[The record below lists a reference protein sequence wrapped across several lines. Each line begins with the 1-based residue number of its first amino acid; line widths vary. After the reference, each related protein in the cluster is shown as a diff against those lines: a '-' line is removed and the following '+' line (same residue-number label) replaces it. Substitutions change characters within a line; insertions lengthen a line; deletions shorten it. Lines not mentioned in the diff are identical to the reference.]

1 MQNRTFKEQIT
12 NFLSL
17 NEEELQSAINFLG
30 QIDRIIKLPP
40 SAEQFVRNL
49 KVFLE
54 IIDQT
59 YENFE
64 IELSNS
70 LKNIRV
76 LASDLKK
83 SNDLLYN
90 ESKKHKYLLFTLKEI
105 ARQIKRKTSYETVN
119 VDDLT
124 LDQVLDL
131 ISRISDEFYNT
142 RKNMLIKDSNFQYFA
157 AGFPHI
163 IFQTDKANKFIFLND
178 SWQKITGFT
187 VEDSIGKMYKSFI
200 FEEDITADE
209 NYYNQLISRE
219 VEYNDYEIRLKTPSG
234 EIKWVEVFS
243 RLYMSDEGELLG
255 LYGMMMDISDRK
267 RAEEELIKTKEVAE
281 EASRAKS
288 EFLAVMSHEIRTPMN
303 GVLGMT
309 GLLLETDLTPEQREY
324 VETIRISGDT
334 LLTIINDI
342 LDFSKI
348 ESGKMELEEVPFEIK
363 DCIEDTLQLLAPEAI
378 KKRLDLLHLIEPDV
392 PDFIIGDVT
401 RLRQIL
407 YNLVS
412 NAIKFTEQGE
422 VFVSVKL
429 KEKRDDDIVLEFAV
443 KDTGVGIPK
452 DKHTTIFQH
461 FSQVDSSTTRKYGG
475 TGLGLAIC
483 KRLVN
488 LMGGEIWVESEV
500 GMGSTFFFTIKSK
513 VSKIQ
518 LPKVIVKSSQQI
530 LGNKRVLLVDDNKT
544 NLHILALQCKNWGLL
559 PRSTTDPREALEWIK
574 NGDPFD
580 IVIVDMLMPEMDG
593 IELTK
598 AIRQYQNKYQL
609 PVIMLSSAGIDD
621 KNKETYE
628 MLFNAYAAKPIRQS
642 QLFELMVSIV
652 AESSNLQTL
661 KTKSKQIKPTAKA
674 KEDKLALNYPVKIL
688 VAEDNAINQKL
699 IVKILNQ
706 FGYRPDVAN
715 NGLEVIDHLNKQR
728 YDIIFMDVQMPEM
741 DGLETTKYILQYW
754 KNTERPVIV
763 AMTANV
769 MQGDK
774 ERCINAGM
782 DDYISKPII
791 SQDVMDI
798 IVKWYEKIKEKNLG
812 LKQKVKTSVMLEPDV
827 VYGLKDFDT
836 SENFKQVIDLYLEI
850 APQLIKEIKNS
861 ISRNDF
867 VTLKKASQNLRRAS
881 LNIGAKRLAEIC
893 LRMENLNGSKP
904 ADEVEN
910 LVKRLQD
917 IYNLTYQELKNI

>member
-1 MQNRTFKEQIT
+1 MYNRTLKDQIT

-17 NEEELQSAINFLG
+17 SEEELQDAINFLG
-30 QIDRIIKLPP
+30 QIDKIVKFPP
-40 SAEQFVRNL
+40 AAEQLVRNL
-49 KVFLE
+49 KMLFE
-54 IIDQT
+54 IVDQT

-64 IELSNS
+64 AELSNN
-70 LKNIRV
+70 LKNIRL
-76 LASDLKK
+76 LAADLKK

-90 ESKKHKYLLFTLKEI
+90 ETKKHKYLLFTLKEV

-124 LDQVLDL
+124 LDQILDL

-142 RKNMLIKDSNFQYFA
+142 QNNMLIKDSNFQYFA
-157 AGFPHI
+157 AGFPNI
-163 IFQTDKANKFIFLND
+163 IFQTDKVGKFVFLND
-178 SWQKITGFT
+178 AWEKITGFT
-187 VEDSIGKMYKSFI
+187 VENTIGKMYKNFI
-200 FEEDITADE
+200 YEEDISTDE
-209 NYYNQLISRE
+209 NYYQRLVSRE
-219 VEYNDYEIRLKTPSG
+219 ADYNNYEIRIKTISD
-234 EIKWVEVFS
+234 EIKWVEIFS
-243 RLYMSDEGELLG
+243 RLYLNDEGELLG
-255 LYGMMMDISDRK
+255 MYGMMMDISSRK
-267 RAEEELIKTKEVAE
+267 HAEEELIKTKEIAE

-309 GLLLETDLTPEQREY
+309 GLLLETNLTPEQREY
-324 VETIRISGDT
+324 VETIRVSGDT

-348 ESGKMELEEVPFEIK
+348 ESGKMELEETPFELK
-363 DCIEDTLQLLAPEAI
+363 DCVEDTLQLLAPEAI

-392 PDFIIGDVT
+392 PDYILGDVT

-429 KEKRDDDIVLEFAV
+429 KEKKDDDIVLEFAV
-443 KDTGVGIPK
+443 KDTGIGIPK
-452 DKHTTIFQH
+452 DKHATIFQH

-488 LMGGEIWVESEV
+488 LMKGEIWVESEIGV
-500 GMGSTFFFTIKSK
+500 GSTFFFTIKSK
-513 VSKIQ
+513 IPKVQ
-518 LPKVIVKSSQQI
+518 LPKVIVKSSQQV
-530 LGNKRVLLVDDNKT
+530 LANKRILLVDDNKT

-559 PRSTTDPREALEWIK
+559 PRSTTNPREALDWIK

-593 IELTK
+593 VELTK
-598 AIRQYQNKYQL
+598 SIRQYQNKYQL

-621 KNKETYE
+621 KDKEAYE

-642 QLFELMVSIV
+642 QLFEMMVSIFD
-652 AESSNLQTL
+652 ELSNLQQV
-661 KTKSKQIKPTAKA
+661 KTTPKQIEPSV
-674 KEDKLALNYPVKIL
+674 KEDKLVFNYPVKIL

-706 FGYRPDVAN
+706 LGYRSDVAN
-715 NGLEVIDHLNKQR
+715 NGLEVIEHLNKQR

-741 DGLETTKYILQYW
+741 DGFETTKYILQYW
-754 KNTERPVIV
+754 KDTERPVIV

-791 SQDVMDI
+791 SQDIRNI
-798 IVKWYEKIKEKNLG
+798 IVKWYERIKERNLGPKRKIKAA
-812 LKQKVKTSVMLEPDV
+812 VMLESDV
-827 VYGLKDFDT
+827 VYGLKELDT
-836 SENFKQVIDLYLEI
+836 SENFKQVIDLYLDI
-850 APQLIKEIKNS
+850 APQLIKEIKNAT
-861 ISRNDF
+861 SRNDF
-867 VTLKKASQNLRRAS
+867 VSLKKAAQNLRRAS

-893 LRMENLNGSKP
+893 LRLENLNGSKP
-904 ADEVEN
+904 TAEVEA

-917 IYNLTYQELKNI
+917 IYNLTYEELKNI

>member
-1 MQNRTFKEQIT
+1 MQNRTLKDQIT

-17 NEEELQSAINFLG
+17 KEEELLSAINFLG
-30 QIDRIIKLPP
+30 QIDKIIKLPP
-40 SAEQFVRNL
+40 AAEQLIRNL
-49 KVFLE
+49 KTLFEVV
-54 IIDQT
+54 DQT

-64 IELSNS
+64 TELSNS

-90 ESKKHKYLLFTLKEI
+90 ETKKHKYLLFTLKEV

-142 RKNMLIKDSNFQYFA
+142 QKSMLIKDSNFQYFA
-157 AGFPHI
+157 AGFPNI
-163 IFQTDKANKFIFLND
+163 IFQTDKNGKFVFLNAA
-178 SWQKITGFT
+178 WEKITGFG
-187 VEDSIGKMYKSFI
+187 VEDSIGKVYRNFI
-200 FEEDITADE
+200 YEEDIAADE
-209 NYYNQLISRE
+209 NYYERLISRE
-219 VEYNDYEIRLKTPSG
+219 ADYNDYQIRIKTVSG
-234 EIKWVEVFS
+234 EIKWIEVFS
-243 RLYMSDEGELLG
+243 RLYISDEGEVLG
-255 LYGMMMDISDRK
+255 MYGMMMDISDRK
-267 RAEEELIKTKEVAE
+267 RAEEEIIKTKEIAE

-324 VETIRISGDT
+324 VETIRVSGDT

-348 ESGKMELEEVPFEIK
+348 ESGKMQLEEVPFEIK

-392 PDFIIGDVT
+392 PDYIIGDVT

-407 YNLVS
+407 FNLVN
-412 NAIKFTEQGE
+412 NAIKFTEHGE

-429 KEKRDDDIVLEFAV
+429 KEKKDDDIVLEFAV
-443 KDTGVGIPK
+443 KDTGIGIPE
-452 DKHTTIFQH
+452 DKHSTIFQH

-500 GMGSTFFFTIKSK
+500 GLGSTFFFTIKSK
-513 VSKIQ
+513 VPKVQ
-518 LPKVIVKSSQQI
+518 LPKVVVKSSKQV
-530 LGNKRVLLVDDNKT
+530 LANKRVLLVDDNKT

-559 PRSTTDPREALEWIK
+559 PRSTTNPREALEWIK
-574 NGDPFD
+574 SGDPFD
-580 IVIVDMLMPEMDG
+580 LVIVDMLMPEMDG
-593 IELTK
+593 VELTK
-598 AIRQYQNKYQL
+598 SIRQYQNKYQL
-609 PVIMLSSAGIDD
+609 PVVMLSSAGIDD
-621 KNKETYE
+621 KDKKTYE
-628 MLFNAYAAKPIRQS
+628 TLFNAYSAKPIRQS
-642 QLFELMVSIV
+642 QLFELMISVFADLAKSQPV
-652 AESSNLQTL
+652 E
-661 KTKSKQIKPTAKA
+661 TKPMHTKPLV
-674 KEDKLALNYPVKIL
+674 KEDKLVFNYPVRIL

-706 FGYRPDVAN
+706 LGYHPDVAS
-715 NGLEVIDHLNKQR
+715 NGLEVIDYLNRQR
-728 YDIIFMDVQMPEM
+728 YDIVFMDVQMPEM
-741 DGLETTKYILQYW
+741 DGLEATKYILQYW

-769 MQGDK
+769 MQGDR

-791 SQDVMDI
+791 SQDVKNI
-798 IVKWYEKIKEKNLG
+798 IVKWYEKIKERNLG
-812 LKQKVKTSVMLEPDV
+812 PKQKIKSAVMLEPEI
-827 VYGLKDFDT
+827 VYGLKNLDT
-836 SENFKQVIDLYLEI
+836 TENFKEVIDLYLEI
-850 APQLIKEIKNS
+850 APQLIKEIKNA

-867 VTLKKASQNLRRAS
+867 VTLKKATQNLRRAS

-893 LRMENLNGSKP
+893 LKVENLNGSKSP
-904 ADEVEN
+904 AEVET
-910 LVKRLQD
+910 LLKRLQD
-917 IYNLTYQELKNI
+917 IYNLTYEELKNI